1 MTPLYREFKGEG
13 VRLIG
18 FADDTN
24 ILAFGKTTEQCAAAL
39 GRAFCSINSWA
50 KLRGLSFNPQ
60 KSELI
65 HFTKSRKPP
74 STPCVL
80 KSMTV
85 KPAETARFLGI
96 WLDRRLRW
104 TGHVQAL
111 RKKLAVQTFALT
123 RLTAT
128 TWGCKVARA
137 RQLYTAIIRSTIA
150 YGAGVWHQED
160 RSEQSQPKGLASKLG
175 TTQSKALRVILGAYR
190 DTPVRSLET
199 SA

>member
-1 MTPLYREFKGEG
+1 
-13 VRLIG
+13 
-18 FADDTN
+18 
-24 ILAFGKTTEQCAAAL
+24 
-39 GRAFCSINSWA
+39 
-50 KLRGLSFNPQ
+50 
-60 KSELI
+60 
-65 HFTKSRKPP
+65 
-74 STPCVL
+74 
-80 KSMTV
+80 MTV
-85 KPAETARFLGI
+85 KPVETARFLGI

-104 TGHVQAL
+104 IGHLQAL

-160 RSEQSQPKGLASKLG
+160 QSEEPKPKGLASKLG

-199 SA
+199 SAQIPPLDLYHTAQKAAFEQRLEASGVAAYIR